1 MLGSVLQYVL
11 GIVFGFFGALLL
23 LRAWLYY
30 WALSPRHPLCEL
42 TRKITD
48 WLVAPLSKALK
59 PKGGIDWASVVAAFF
74 TAIIAVLLHRTLG
87 HLPATPVGLLIAPFA
102 MLLRWA
108 LEMISWGAIIWAVL
122 SWVNRGHPMTYT
134 LEMLLN
140 PFLEPIRRILPTFR
154 GIDFSPL
161 VLIVITN
168 VLLMLVV
175 PLSRGFI
182 LL

>member
-11 GIVFGFFGALLL
+11 GIVFGFFGAVLL

-42 TRKITD
+42 ARKITD

-59 PKGGIDWASVVAAFF
+59 PKGGIDWASIVAAFF

-140 PFLEPIRRILPTFR
+140 PFLSPIRRVIPTFR

>member
-59 PKGGIDWASVVAAFF
+59 PKGGID
-74 TAIIAVLLHRTLG
+74 
-87 HLPATPVGLLIAPFA
+87 
-102 MLLRWA
+102 
-108 LEMISWGAIIWAVL
+108 
-122 SWVNRGHPMTYT
+122 
-134 LEMLLN
+134 
-140 PFLEPIRRILPTFR
+140 
-154 GIDFSPL
+154 FSPL

>member
-11 GIVFGFFGALLL
+11 GIVFGFFGAVLL

-87 HLPATPVGLLIAPFA
+87 QLPATPVGLLIAPFA

-108 LEMISWGAIIWAVL
+108 LEMSSWGAIIWAVL

-140 PFLEPIRRILPTFR
+140 PFLAPIRRVLPTFR

-161 VLIVITN
+161 VLLVITN
-168 VLLMLVV
+168 ALLMLVV

>member
-11 GIVFGFFGALLL
+11 GIVFGFFGAVLL

-74 TAIIAVLLHRTLG
+74 TAIIAVLLLGSDHLGGAFLGQPRTSDDLY
-87 HLPATPVGLLIAPFA
+87 P
-102 MLLRWA
+102 
-108 LEMISWGAIIWAVL
+108 
-122 SWVNRGHPMTYT
+122 
-134 LEMLLN
+134 
-140 PFLEPIRRILPTFR
+140 
-154 GIDFSPL
+154 
-161 VLIVITN
+161 
-168 VLLMLVV
+168 
-175 PLSRGFI
+175 
-182 LL
+182 

>member
-1 MLGSVLQYVL
+1 MIATALQYVL
-11 GIVFGFFGALLL
+11 GILFGFFGAVLL

-42 TRKITD
+42 AARITD
-48 WLVAPLSKALK
+48 WMVAPISKVLRRRR
-59 PKGGIDWASVVAAFF
+59 GIDWASLAAALF
-74 TAIIAVLLHRTLG
+74 TAFVAVLVHRTVG
-87 HLPATPVGLLIAPFA
+87 QLPATPVGLLIAPFA

-108 LEMISWGAIIWAVL
+108 LEMISWGAIIWAVM
-122 SWVNRGHPMTYT
+122 SWMNPSHPMTYT
-134 LEMLLN
+134 LAMLID
-140 PFLEPIRRILPTFR
+140 PFLRPIRRFLPTFR

-168 VLLMLVV
+168 VLLMFVV

-182 LL
+182 VL

>member
-1 MLGSVLQYVL
+1 MLASAFQYVL
-11 GIVFGFFGALLL
+11 GVVFGFFGAVLL

-30 WALSPRHPLCEL
+30 WALSPRHPLCEFCRRL
-42 TRKITD
+42 TD
-48 WLVAPLSKALK
+48 WVVEPVSKAVPRK
-59 PKGGIDWASVVAAFF
+59 RGVDWPSLFTALLAAVVA
-74 TAIIAVLLHRTLG
+74 VLVHRTIG
-87 HLPATPVGLLIAPFA
+87 ALPATPVGLVIAPFA

-108 LEMISWGAIIWAVL
+108 LEMVSWGAIIWAVL

-134 LEMLLN
+134 LAMLLD
-140 PFLEPIRRILPTFR
+140 PFLRPIRRLIPTFR

-168 VLLMLVV
+168 VLLMFVI

>member
-48 WLVAPLSKALK
+48 W
-59 PKGGIDWASVVAAFF
+59 ASVVAAFF
-74 TAIIAVLLHRTLG
+74 PPIFAVLLHRTLG

-140 PFLEPIRRILPTFR
+140 PFLAPIRRILPTFR